1 MPRRSER
8 GAHYDLEHLVVAI
21 LCLRACNILIR
32 HLVSVTVDF
41 VDERL
46 QIRRTA
52 RAVSRGLANMWVLIF
67 EGLDKRWHGGPDM
80 AVLAYANAH
89 YARWRAELAWPAAG
103 PGAFAENFTVDGVD
117 EQSACLGDIWQVG
130 EARLQISEPRKPCRN
145 ISRFWG
151 REDLLRLTE
160 QSGRFG
166 WYLRV
171 LREGRVRA
179 GQEIELIERPHPEWT
194 VARAMAARRS
204 KARDRA
210 TAQRLAA
217 CPALGADWREKLLE

>member
-1 MPRRSER
+1 MRAR
-8 GAHYDLEHLVVAI
+8 LVAI
-21 LCLRACNILIR
+21 QVGRPRPRIENDGATWVSGYGKEGVDGDV
-32 HLVSVTVDF
+32 LVGRVN
-41 VDERL
+41 L
-46 QIRRTA
+46 
-52 RAVSRGLANMWVLIF
+52 
-67 EGLDKRWHGGPDM
+67 EGDGQADKRWHGGPDR

-117 EQSACLGDIWQVG
+117 EESACLGDIWQVG

-151 REDLLRLTE
+151 RAELLRLTE
-160 QSGRFG
+160 GSGRFG

-171 LREGRVRA
+171 LREGNVRA
-179 GQEIELIERPHPEWT
+179 GQEIDVVERPHPEWT
-194 VARAMAARRS
+194 VARAMTARRN
-204 KARDRA
+204 KARDQA

-217 CPALGADWREKLLE
+217 CPALGADWRKKLLE

>member
-1 MPRRSER
+1 MRAR
-8 GAHYDLEHLVVAI
+8 LVAI
-21 LCLRACNILIR
+21 QVGQPRPQVAKEKEGGESW
-32 HLVSVTVDF
+32 VSGYGKEPVDGEVF
-41 VDERL
+41 VGRL
-46 QIRRTA
+46 NLDGDGQA
-52 RAVSRGLANMWVLIF
+52 
-67 EGLDKRWHGGPDM
+67 DKRWHGGPDM

-130 EARLQISEPRKPCRN
+130 AARLQISEPRKPCRN

-194 VARAMAARRS
+194 VARAMAARRN

>member
-1 MPRRSER
+1 MRAR
-8 GAHYDLEHLVVAI
+8 LVAI
-21 LCLRACNILIR
+21 QVGRPRPQVAKEKEGGETW
-32 HLVSVTVDF
+32 VSGYGKERVDGEVF
-41 VDERL
+41 VGRL
-46 QIRRTA
+46 NLDGDGQA
-52 RAVSRGLANMWVLIF
+52 
-67 EGLDKRWHGGPDM
+67 DKRWHGGPDM

-103 PGAFAENFTVDGVD
+103 PGAFAENFTVDDVD
-117 EQSACLGDIWQVG
+117 EQSACLGDVWQVG

-194 VARAMAARRS
+194 VARAMAARRT
-204 KARDRA
+204 KARDQA
-210 TAQRLAA
+210 PAQRLAA
-217 CPALGADWREKLLE
+217 CPALGAAWRDKLLE

>member
-1 MPRRSER
+1 MRAR
-8 GAHYDLEHLVVAI
+8 LVAI
-21 LCLRACNILIR
+21 QVGQPRPQVAKEKEGGETW
-32 HLVSVTVDF
+32 VSGYGKEPVDGEVF
-41 VDERL
+41 VGRL
-46 QIRRTA
+46 NLDGDGQA
-52 RAVSRGLANMWVLIF
+52 
-67 EGLDKRWHGGPDM
+67 DKRWHGGPDM

-103 PGAFAENFTVDGVD
+103 PGAFAENFTVDGAD
-117 EQSACLGDIWQVG
+117 EQSACVGDIWQVG
-130 EARLQISEPRKPCRN
+130 AARLQISEPRKPCRN

-171 LREGRVRA
+171 LREGSVRA

-194 VARAMAARRS
+194 VARAMAARRN

>member
-1 MPRRSER
+1 MRAR
-8 GAHYDLEHLVVAI
+8 LVAI
-21 LCLRACNILIR
+21 QVGRPREQVAKDGGNWVSGYGKERVEGEVRVGRVNI
-32 HLVSVTVDF
+32 
-41 VDERL
+41 
-46 QIRRTA
+46 
-52 RAVSRGLANMWVLIF
+52 
-67 EGLDKRWHGGPDM
+67 EGDGQADQRWHGGPDM

-117 EQSACLGDIWQVG
+117 EETACLGDIWQVG

-151 REDLLRLTE
+151 RADLLRLTE
-160 QSGRFG
+160 RSGRFG

-171 LREGRVRA
+171 LREGNVRA
-179 GQEIELIERPHPEWT
+179 GQEIDVVERPHPEWT
-194 VARAMAARRS
+194 VARAMTARRN
-204 KARDRA
+204 KARDQA

-217 CPALGADWREKLLE
+217 CPALGADWRKKLLE

>member
-1 MPRRSER
+1 MRAR
-8 GAHYDLEHLVVAI
+8 LVAI
-21 LCLRACNILIR
+21 QVGQPRPQVAKEKEGGETW
-32 HLVSVTVDF
+32 VSGYGKEPVDGEVF
-41 VDERL
+41 VGRL
-46 QIRRTA
+46 NLDGDGQA
-52 RAVSRGLANMWVLIF
+52 
-67 EGLDKRWHGGPDM
+67 DKRWHGGPDM

-130 EARLQISEPRKPCRN
+130 AARLQISEPRKPCRN

-194 VARAMAARRS
+194 VARAMAARRN